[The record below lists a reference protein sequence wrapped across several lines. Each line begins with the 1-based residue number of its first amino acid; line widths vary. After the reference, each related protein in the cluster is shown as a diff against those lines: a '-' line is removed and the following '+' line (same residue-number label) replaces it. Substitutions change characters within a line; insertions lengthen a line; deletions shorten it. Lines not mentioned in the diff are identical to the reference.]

1 MDFNDFSKLSLYELG
16 KRTNTTATMWWR
28 YFHGKSSISERTLNK
43 ASQALQT
50 SSEELLTFVQLR
62 RKQTSGK
69 KII

>member
-1 MDFNDFSKLSLYELG
+1 
-16 KRTNTTATMWWR
+16 MWWR